1 MTSSSITDTYKTS
14 LGQLWDKLLRASQ
27 EDPYIAKE
35 DIYATSLDTSAD
47 YIHCQFTTRA
57 NLFELLYA
65 YDIDINNK
73 LFLETIA
80 RLAHMPT
87 SIDAEATIEIQLVED
102 MKAELDEEVHMPKS
116 TKDERRKRREY
127 IEKLAKTNRKEGI
140 MSYSASMR
148 TDASSP
154 LKLLWYTVFANVI
167 RGMCLKITS
176 SAFSEEAR
184 IDGYF
189 IYKCFRVYQT
199 ICPRPWHMGIDE
211 LHTLDA
217 VVFTLE
223 KTPFGITHK
232 TFECDRVSRLQ
243 SQIME
248 SVAPGMPARRSV
260 CDAITHRLN
269 PDEAVIPFQRK
280 ITNEIFANIKR
291 NIQGRTTFFIQF

>member
-35 DIYATSLDTSAD
+35 DIYARSLDTSAD

-57 NLFELLYA
+57 NLLKLLYA

-116 TKDERRKRREY
+116 TKDERRKRRVY
-127 IEKLAKTNRKEGI
+127 IETLAKTNRNEGI
-140 MSYSASMR
+140 KLYSASMR